1 MALNLSLNALYAEE
15 FTYAFFLESSV
26 TEADLGK
33 AVTIDTSAAMTMKLT
48 GDNEVIMGRLDTFED
63 RGDFKI
69 GTVTLKGGFSFPFT
83 GTAPAL
89 GEGLV
94 GSATAGVTKS
104 SGAAAAAGQP
114 IVFKVLTDT
123 VEVVLG

>member
-1 MALNLSLNALYAEE
+1 MIRLR
-15 FTYAFFLESSV
+15 
-26 TEADLGK
+26 TEAILK
-33 AVTIDTSAAMTMKLT
+33 S
-48 GDNEVIMGRLDTFED
+48 
-63 RGDFKI
+63 
-69 GTVTLKGGFSFPFT
+69 VTLKGGFSFPFT